1 MQILQTRSF
10 QKSVKKL
17 HNNQKIDLHNA
28 IRTIV
33 EQPHVGQLK
42 SGDLSDVRVYK
53 FHMLNQLI
61 LLAYLLDDKA
71 ITLLAIGSLE
81 NFYRALKKI

>member
-1 MQILQTRSF
+1 MQVLQTRSF

-17 HNNQKIDLHNA
+17 HNHQKIDLDNA

-33 EQPHVGQLK
+33 EQPNVGQLK

-71 ITLLAIGSLE
+71 ITLLAIGSHE
-81 NFYRALKKI
+81 NFYRALKKT